1 MNLREA
7 IRLAAATRFRPIVMT
22 FLATVLALTPMAI
35 GLGKGNEANVPLA
48 RAVVGGMLTSTCLTL
63 FMVPILYT
71 LLMRKPSQENDIEAE
86 LADAPTQ

>member
-1 MNLREA
+1 
-7 IRLAAATRFRPIVMT
+7 
-22 FLATVLALTPMAI
+22 
-35 GLGKGNEANVPLA
+35 
-48 RAVVGGMLTSTCLTL
+48 VVGGMLTSTCLTL